1 MIEINKPKAQQTTQ
15 VIRTASSYE
24 LTLEEKEKLAKI
36 DDLAEPNVIE
46 RISVNGELLEPV
58 DKQIDITLGNLA
70 TTDVV
75 TPQLVDPNSVFIIEC
90 VPTK

>member
-1 MIEINKPKAQQTTQ
+1 MIEINKPRAQQTTQ

-24 LTLEEKEKLAKI
+24 LTLEEKEKLARI
-36 DDLAEPNVIE
+36 DDLAEPNIIE

-58 DKQIDITLGNLA
+58 DKQINIPLGKMA
-70 TTDVV
+70 TMDVI
-75 TPQLVDPNSVFIIEC
+75 TPQLVDSNSVFIIEC